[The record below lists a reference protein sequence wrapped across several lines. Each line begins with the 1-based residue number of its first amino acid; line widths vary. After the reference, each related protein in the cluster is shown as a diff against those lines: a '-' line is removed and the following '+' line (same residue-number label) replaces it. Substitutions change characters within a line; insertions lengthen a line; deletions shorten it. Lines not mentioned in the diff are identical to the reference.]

1 MEDQQQAN
9 QNLQNALSNI
19 AAKESD
25 DSNAAVKQAQDFDAT
40 TQKAMSGTP
49 EKSPEKE
56 GI

>member
-9 QNLQNALSNI
+9 QNLQNALSSI